1 MAETQRLIQMDKRLI
16 LIALMVFALWCPADA
31 QFVWKWT
38 PVPIDSTWDDIKDLR
53 ATQVISKYNA
63 QVAPLQEI
71 VGYSEDEYNKERPE
85 SGLSNFAADVI
96 KAIAEKKTGDKVDI
110 AMTNFG
116 GIRTSLPKG
125 VVRVYDIF
133 SIFPFDNY
141 IVVFDI
147 KGTDLRRF
155 LDQMVSRRRVEA
167 LSNVEIE
174 IEDRR
179 AVILNVAGAP
189 LDDERVYRFA
199 TINFLMDG
207 GDGVV
212 LSDVAFNRIDTGIW
226 IRDAIVEYLK
236 EQMDRG
242 EKISLHRDG
251 RVRYIDR
258 KESKGEEGR

>member
-1 MAETQRLIQMDKRLI
+1 MKRTL
-16 LIALMVFALWCPADA
+16 LIAALRLARPWAAVA
-31 QFVWKWT
+31 QFTYKWT
-38 PVPIDSTWDDIKDLR
+38 PVPMDSTWDVMKDLR
-53 ATQVISKYNA
+53 ATQLIERYSP

-71 VGYSEDEYNKERPE
+71 VGYSADEYAKERPE

-96 KAIAEKKTGDKVDI
+96 KAIAEEKTGLKVDI

-125 VVRVYDIF
+125 AVRVYDIF
-133 SIFPFDNY
+133 SIFPFDNS

-155 LDQMVSRRRVEA
+155 LDRMVARHRVEA
-167 LSNVEIE
+167 LSGVEIV
-174 IEDRR
+174 IDDRTP
-179 AVILNVAGAP
+179 VKLDVAGAP
-189 LDDERVYRFA
+189 LDDGRTYRFA

-236 EQMDRG
+236 AQTARG
-242 EKISLHRDG
+242 EQIVLRTDG
-251 RVRYIDR
+251 RVRYINQ
-258 KESKGEEGR
+258 SGEEKK